1 MKMAKFYVESGD
13 IKTVISAKNEFS
25 ACMKCLD
32 IEGKKFRNV
41 KLESNFF
48 VSEKGF
54 LSERD
59 SIQITIPEEKVL
71 DTEIVINRY
80 NNLGR

>member
-1 MKMAKFYVESGD
+1 MAKFYVESGD
-13 IKTVISAKNEFS
+13 IKTVISANDEFN
-25 ACMKCLD
+25 ACIKCLD

>member
-13 IKTVISAKNEFS
+13 IKTVISANDEFN
-25 ACMKCLD
+25 ACIKCLD

-59 SIQITIPEEKVL
+59 NIQKTIPEEKVL